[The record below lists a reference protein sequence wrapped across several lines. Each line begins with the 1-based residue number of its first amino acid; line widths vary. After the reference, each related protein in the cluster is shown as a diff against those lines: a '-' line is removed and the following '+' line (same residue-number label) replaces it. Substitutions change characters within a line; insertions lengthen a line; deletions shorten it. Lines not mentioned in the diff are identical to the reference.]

1 MFIEKSLEQ
10 RAESRQ
16 FFKSL
21 FTIVGP
27 IALQNLISAAVGSA
41 DVIMLGKVGQD
52 AIAAVNLA
60 SNIQFILFLFFIGL
74 LFWRFF

>member
-41 DVIMLGKVGQD
+41 DVVMLGYVGPIPSVLLSMD
-52 AIAAVNLA
+52 VRRSARAHAVLPKA
-60 SNIQFILFLFFIGL
+60 P
-74 LFWRFF
+74 R